1 MKALK
6 LIINQKFRPDMSDDE
21 VYEVTRGDWVIGD
34 NRRQEAQYAMAVGD
48 GKVRGLYKID
58 KWEPVSHDGQ
68 IRWRF
73 TGKPADEPLRG
84 ECVGKHKRNL
94 RGDASPVDLIDLD
107 VFRYFGHDIEKKHII
122 QAFNYIAE
130 KGDVRNH
137 DIHYVFRPARKKSV
151 IYNEKKYAAKEVM
164 RIAYCYKIGEKPAE
178 DNGKFSESQW
188 RLFSRN
194 SASWTTN
201 MATDFLRKLE
211 FEIFSAPEDDS
222 VAEQEK
228 PPMKSWEL
236 KLLEQFYQIILYGP
250 PGTGKTYTAKK
261 ILSELFDE
269 DDLEDLQGENWDIVQ
284 FHPSYNYEDF
294 VRGIQAKTTKSGQ
307 VTYETDNRVFGNLC
321 MHASYNPN
329 AKYAL
334 IIDEINR
341 ADVSAVLGEL
351 IYALEYR
358 GERVRTPYLGD
369 IIIPP
374 NLYIIGTMNTAD
386 RTIGQ
391 IDYAVR
397 RRFAFVSCPPERDV
411 IEQQFPDALDVYDET
426 QSLFDEINGDMSSD
440 FNADDVRIGHS
451 YFMAEGR
458 ALDNQ
463 IKYKVIPI
471 LREYVKNGV
480 LKSAASQKIDKIQ
493 DDIDNLYI
501 SEQLDAGAEK
511 TEAHDDPHVLTVA
524 QQRQWRKMGETARRQ
539 LERQDLDHD
548 EILKK
553 LNFLKNRI
561 AEKVEIFGALNVN
574 DLLATRK
581 NRLSFC
587 WKHQSNGS
595 SGSAGVGRTALGIIQ
610 DFIAQHPKLTA
621 EELAEEFKDIEL
633 GNHKRI
639 ELLEN
644 ISEPH
649 RYFSNESDHVILD
662 NGTTVCISR
671 EWGATG
677 QSERQWDKFTSHMKQ
692 YGYSICLKSQE

>member
-6 LIINQKFRPDMSDDE
+6 LIINQKFRPGMSDDE
-21 VYEVTRGDWVIGD
+21 VYEVTQGDWVISD
-34 NRRQEAQYAMAVGD
+34 SRREDAEYAMAVGD

-58 KWEPVSHDGQ
+58 DWESVSHEGQ
-68 IRWRF
+68 QRWRF
-73 TGKPADEPLRG
+73 NGKSADEALRR
-84 ECVGKHKRNL
+84 ECVGKRKRNL
-94 RGDASPVDLIDLD
+94 RGEASAVDLIDLD
-107 VFRYFGHDIEKKHII
+107 VFRYFGHGIKKEHVI
-122 QAFNYIAE
+122 QAFNYISE
-130 KGDVRNH
+130 KGEIGNH
-137 DIHYVFRPARKKSV
+137 DIHYVFRPARNKSV
-151 IYNEKKYAAKEVM
+151 LYNEKKYAAKEVM
-164 RIAYCYKIGEKPAE
+164 RIAYCYKISEEPAE
-178 DNGKFSESQW
+178 NNGKFSESQW
-188 RLFSRN
+188 RLFNRN
-194 SASWTTN
+194 SARWTTN
-201 MATDFLRKLE
+201 MATDFLQKLG
-211 FEIFSAPEDDS
+211 FEAFFTPEDDS
-222 VAEQEK
+222 ADEQEK
-228 PPMKSWEL
+228 PPIKSWEL

-294 VRGIQAKTTKSGQ
+294 VRGIQAKTTKSGE
-307 VTYETDNRVFGNLC
+307 VTYETDNRVFGKMC
-321 MHASYNPN
+321 KHANDNPN

-341 ADVSAVLGEL
+341 ANVSAVLGEL

-358 GERVRTPYLGD
+358 GDRVRTPYLGD

-397 RRFAFVSCPPERDV
+397 RRFAFVSCLPEREV

-426 QSLFDEINGDMSSD
+426 QSLFDKVNGDMPSD

-463 IKYKVIPI
+463 IRYKVIPI
-471 LREYVKNGV
+471 LREYVKDGV
-480 LKSAASQKIDKIQ
+480 LRNTASQKIDKIQ
-493 DDIDNLYI
+493 DDVANSYF
-501 SEQLDAGAEK
+501 SEQWDANTEE
-511 TEAHDDPHVLTVA
+511 TEARDHLTLA
-524 QQRQWRKMGETARRQ
+524 QQRQWRKICETARRE
-539 LERQDLDHD
+539 LERQGLDND
-548 EILKK
+548 DILKK
-553 LNFLKNRI
+553 LNLLKNRMV
-561 AEKVEIFGALNVN
+561 EKIEKLGAQRIN

-581 NRLSFC
+581 DSLSFC
-587 WKHQSNGS
+587 WEHENNGS
-595 SGSAGVGRTALGIIQ
+595 SSFAGVGRTALGIIQ
-610 DFIAQHPKLTA
+610 DFIAQHPTLTA
-621 EELAEEFKDIEL
+621 EELAEKLKNIDL

-644 ISEPH
+644 ISEPQ

-677 QSERQWDKFTSHMKQ
+677 QSERQWDNFTSHMKQ
-692 YGYSICLKSQE
+692 YGYSIYTKSQE